1 MIVRLSAAYAKAN
14 KNTHKQRKGTNKMTT
29 LEIIETRKPTYETT
43 LNNGQRLALWPEYGP
58 IGYEDIVGD
67 LIGVQTLDIDR
78 GLAPIQT
85 KDEHRDQ
92 IAEII
97 ERLGRR
103 GEETE
108 TAISKHLTRA
118 GLSYEFVS
126 LRGYSQSDWAEVVI
140 YGDKEFFGSLK
151 TEAIV
156 LDAWFKGEV
165 YNLTLEN
172 LKTYTAEDGE
182 SLGRWEIED
191 AIGQICISESYG
203 IRDFDIDWDTL
214 ALDSF
219 GLDITKTTN

>member
-1 MIVRLSAAYAKAN
+1 
-14 KNTHKQRKGTNKMTT
+14 MTT
-29 LEIIETRKPTYETT
+29 LEIIETRKPTYERT
-43 LNNGQRLALWPEYGP
+43 LDNTQRLALWPEYGL
-58 IGYEDIVGD
+58 INFDEILGD

-97 ERLGRR
+97 ERHGRR
-103 GEETE
+103 EKETE

-118 GLSYEFVS
+118 GLSYKFVS

-140 YGDKEFFGSLK
+140 YGDKEFFGNLK
-151 TEAIV
+151 TEATV

-165 YNLTLEN
+165 YNLTLET

-203 IRDFDIDWDTL
+203 IKNFDIDWDTL

-219 GLDITKTTN
+219 GLDITNTTN

>member
-1 MIVRLSAAYAKAN
+1 
-14 KNTHKQRKGTNKMTT
+14 MTT
-29 LEIIETRKPTYETT
+29 LEIVQITKPTYEKT
-43 LNNGQRLALWPEYGP
+43 LDNNQRLALWPEYGP
-58 IGYEDIVGD
+58 ISYDEILGD

-78 GLAPIQT
+78 GLAPIET

-92 IAEII
+92 IAQIV
-97 ERLGRR
+97 ERHGRR

-118 GLSYEFVS
+118 GLSYQFVS

-140 YGDKEFFGSLK
+140 YGDQEFFGNLRL
-151 TEAIV
+151 EANV
-156 LDAWFKGEV
+156 LDAWFKGEI

-172 LKTYTAEDGE
+172 LKTYKAEDGE

-191 AIGQICISESYG
+191 AIGQICISKSYG
-203 IRDFDIDWDTL
+203 LKDFDIDWDTL